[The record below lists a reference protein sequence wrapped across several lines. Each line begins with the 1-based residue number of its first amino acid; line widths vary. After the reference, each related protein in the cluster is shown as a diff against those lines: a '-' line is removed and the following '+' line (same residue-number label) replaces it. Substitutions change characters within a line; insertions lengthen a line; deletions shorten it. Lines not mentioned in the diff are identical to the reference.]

1 MSPPDIGAPGAPRP
15 GSAPRVL
22 VLDLDGTTISKGAF
36 LHPRTRAAVR
46 AAAGRLPVIVATGRM
61 YVSAL
66 PWVRVLGVTEP
77 LVCYEG
83 AVVRTLPGAH
93 DGLGDVLLEQPLRPE
108 PAVRALQLARRNDWH
123 IHVYEDEV
131 LLAERERPEL
141 HMYTAVAG
149 VGYKIVPDLEPLLAR
164 GTPKAVCVIDHVD
177 EVRRCIDAMRAELSG
192 TARVTQSREQY
203 VEIVDPKAN
212 KAAACQLVCERLGVT
227 LADAVAIGDAP
238 NDVELLDAAGFA
250 IVVASGRHNDMLS
263 HADATCAP
271 PTEAGVADALEALGL
286 DQ

>member
-1 MSPPDIGAPGAPRP
+1 VTPADIGAPGAPRP
-15 GSAPRVL
+15 GFTPRAL
-22 VLDLDGTTISKGAF
+22 VIDLDGTTISKGAF
-36 LHPRTRAAVR
+36 LHPRTQAAVR
-46 AAAGRLPVIVATGRM
+46 AAAARHPVIVATGRM

-66 PWVRVLGVTEP
+66 PWVRQLQVTEP

-83 AVVRTLPGAH
+83 AVVRTLLTSG
-93 DGLGDVLLEQPLRPE
+93 DGLGDVLLERPLRSA
-108 PAVRALQLARRNDWH
+108 PAVRALHVARLNDWH
-123 IHVYEDEV
+123 FHVYEDEV

-149 VGYKIVPDLEPLLAR
+149 VDYRIVPDLEPVLAR
-164 GTPKAVCVIDHVD
+164 GTPKAVCVIEDAG
-177 EVRRCIDAMRAELSG
+177 EVHRCMEAMRAELSG

-203 VEIVDPKAN
+203 VEIVDPDAN
-212 KAAACQLVCERLGVT
+212 KASACELVCRRLGVT

-250 IVVASGRHNDMLS
+250 IVVASGRHPDVLA

-271 PTEAGVADALEALGL
+271 PTEGGVADVIDALRL
-286 DQ
+286 Q